1 MTRLRALMVKRFKL
15 RRDRAG
21 FTLIELLVGMI
32 VIATAAVGTTIAF
45 YSAYGS
51 LAEQRHRMRAN
62 ALLRDEMEKW
72 TGRIHILSVFP
83 NPRELQAPTAWE
95 EVLID
100 PRGPGDGDDIWGE
113 IRRQPIVAVND
124 PNGLD
129 TPQDPDYYELTILI
143 RWWEPAKLPDESPVQ
158 ITQQLRAFWLPS
170 Q

>member
-1 MTRLRALMVKRFKL
+1 MTRLRARMMRRFRL

-62 ALLRDEMEKW
+62 DLLRAEMEKW
-72 TGRIHILSVFP
+72 TGRIHIASVFP
-83 NPRELQAPTAWE
+83 GPRELQQPTQWE

-100 PRGPGDGDDIWGE
+100 PRGPGDADDIWGE
-113 IRRQPIVAVND
+113 VRRQAIVPVD
-124 PNGLD
+124 EVD
-129 TPQDPDYYELTILI
+129 TPQNPDYYELSILI
-143 RWWEPAKLPDESPVQ
+143 RWWEPAKVPGESAVQ
-158 ITQQLRAFWLPS
+158 VTQELTSFWLKS